1 MQVTRTFLGYVLS
14 PYGSVRQHSSIA
26 LAVTSLVYLYFI
38 SLLYNTQ
45 PLEIYIKDKK
55 LPKAS
60 DLKQNMAI
68 EINGEPY
75 SVKKIEVRNPTSRGA
90 STLYKIRFAH
100 LKTRQKLDETF
111 KGDDFLKE
119 ADCARTLV
127 QFSYMDG
134 ENYAFMNMETYE
146 QYTLNP
152 DDLEGQT
159 EYLTEGL
166 EGITILL
173 MEDVALGIELPT
185 SVILEIVETAPGLKG
200 ASATNRTKPARL
212 TTGLEVQVPEY
223 IETGEKIKINTGT
236 NKFMSRA

>member
-1 MQVTRTFLGYVLS
+1 M
-14 PYGSVRQHSSIA
+14 HS
-26 LAVTSLVYLYFI
+26 LPRHEL
-38 SLLYNTQ
+38 
-45 PLEIYIKDKK
+45 KDKK

-100 LKTRQKLDETF
+100 LKTKQKLDETF

-119 ADCARTLV
+119 ADCARTPV

-134 ENYAFMNMETYE
+134 ESYAFMNMETYE
-146 QYTLNP
+146 QYSLNP

-185 SVILEIVETAPGLKG
+185 SVTLEIVETAPGLKG